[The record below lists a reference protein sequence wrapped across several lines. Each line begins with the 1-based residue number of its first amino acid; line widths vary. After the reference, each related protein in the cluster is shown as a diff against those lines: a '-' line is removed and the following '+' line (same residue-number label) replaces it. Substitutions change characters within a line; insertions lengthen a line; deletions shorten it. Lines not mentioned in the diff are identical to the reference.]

1 LKALSTAQPKEDPRW
16 TKTFFDPKLIFVMQ
30 LQLIGPHP
38 FGADKQEA
46 QPAHIGTIFPEQ
58 GVLYTQPPPVHA
70 WQRQGFIDWLNGQRT
85 AKAQPSLTPAEED
98 RICEE
103 SVDLIFEPGLILI
116 RPNPARMDLAFSA
129 DELLQKLVSKRQ
141 IKFLSLSDPRV
152 RESIKNRGE
161 AWRLSSIPKTREG
174 REKLLSNSKVAIQGQ
189 PIYYY
194 NRLTGTRW
202 LTFQELERL
211 GALDNSAL
219 ARHLQEIA
227 DHAFRFNRLDRPE
240 IDFFAADLR
249 KFGARD
255 FAGVLYEQLTPEQ
268 LRTKYESLKEHF
280 RMAVHEAFRKDDC
293 KNKAW
298 AERILST
305 LFLEGNEAQTEQ
317 ILSGLSPEFFM
328 QVEWLPGGRFEEGEF
343 IFDSIFDEPATQLEN
358 AELQRL
364 CDPRARGIIFNFI
377 RDYGD
382 LQYVNVGRVPEPLS
396 LDRPKENCRRGVYIA
411 ELKSR
416 SREQPIKRFMRLQ
429 KWGVWEHLEEG
440 KDLLTSIEESED
452 YTDYCLDRRL
462 GCLQLGMN
470 LTRRVIVRRLS
481 EMYAGANQRYRGQPI
496 RTTYFEREYLPGI
509 ASDKV
514 AVERYARPDYAARLA
529 ALLGRAAAVSL
540 VVGRSMAEGTRPVF
554 DDGDEV
560 IREGDDGLPSELLVC
575 DHTGAFGDYKSP
587 LDKFA
592 AYYAVPVNKREKLLL
607 NPVEFAEAYLA
618 ALREQFIHIRDDYRK
633 RRRAFDSLFN
643 HCKYDLAGS
652 FAVRWEYVLRRMDQA
667 NVDSLIQVIR
677 GQIRILN
684 GVKTQPPANGQ
695 ELRIVG
701 GTPAIASVE

>member
-1 LKALSTAQPKEDPRW
+1 MELE
-16 TKTFFDPKLIFVMQ
+16 
-30 LQLIGPHP
+30 LIGPHP
-38 FGADKQEA
+38 FEADKQA
-46 QPAHIGTIFPEQ
+46 ARPAHIGTVFPEH

-70 WQRQGFIDWLNGQRT
+70 WQRQGFIDSLNARR
-85 AKAQPSLTPAEED
+85 AAQSQPLLTPDEED
-98 RICEE
+98 GICTN

-116 RPNPARMDLAFSA
+116 RPDPARMDLAFAA
-129 DELLQKLVSKRQ
+129 DELLQTLVSKRQ
-141 IKFLSLSDPRV
+141 IKFLSLSDSCV

-161 AWRLSSIPKTREG
+161 AWRMSSIPKTREA
-174 REKLLSNSKVAIQGQ
+174 REQLLANSKVAIQGL

-202 LTFQELERL
+202 LTCQEFENL
-211 GALDNSAL
+211 GTLDNSGL
-219 ARHLQEIA
+219 ARHLQEIGE
-227 DHAFRFNRLDRPE
+227 HALRLNRLDRPE

-249 KFGARD
+249 RFGARE
-255 FAGVLYEQLTPEQ
+255 FAGVVYEQLTGEQ
-268 LRTKYESLKEHF
+268 LLAKYESLKEHF
-280 RMAVHEAFRKDDC
+280 RSAVHEAFRKNEC

-328 QVEWLPGGRFEEGEF
+328 QIEWLPGGRFEEGEF
-343 IFDSIFDEPATQLEN
+343 LFDPIFDEAASHPEN

-396 LDRPKENCRRGVYIA
+396 LDRPKEGCRRGVYIA

-416 SREQPIKRFMRLQ
+416 GQSQPIKRFMRLQ

-440 KDLLTSIEESED
+440 KDLLSSIEESED

-470 LTRRVIVRRLS
+470 LTRRVTVRRLS
-481 EMYAGANQRYRGQPI
+481 EIYSGVNQRYRGQPI
-496 RTTYFEREYLPGI
+496 RTTYFEREYLSGI
-509 ASDKV
+509 ASDKL
-514 AVERYARPDYAARLA
+514 AVERYAKPGYAPKLA
-529 ALLGRAAAVSL
+529 ALLGHAAALSL
-540 VVGRSMAEGTRPVF
+540 IVGRSMAEGTRPVF

-587 LDKFA
+587 LEIFA
-592 AYYAVPVNKREKLLL
+592 AHYAVPVNKREKVLP
-607 NPVEFAEAYLA
+607 NPVEFTEAYLA
-618 ALREQFIHIRDDYRK
+618 ALREQFVHIRDDYRK
-633 RRRAFDSLFN
+633 RRRAFDSLFK

-652 FAVRWEYVLRRMDQA
+652 FAVRWEFVLKRMDQA
-667 NVDSLIQVIR
+667 NIEALIQKIR
-677 GQIRILN
+677 GQIRVLN
-684 GVKTQPPANGQ
+684 ESKADGVNRQ
-695 ELRIVG
+695 ELKSAKEPPML
-701 GTPAIASVE
+701 TPISAA

>member
-1 LKALSTAQPKEDPRW
+1 ML
-16 TKTFFDPKLIFVMQ
+16 VMQ
-30 LQLIGPHP
+30 LELIGPHP
-38 FGADKQEA
+38 FEADKQAA
-46 QPAHIGTIFPEQ
+46 QPVHIGTIFPEH

-70 WQRQGFIDWLNGQRT
+70 WQRQGFIDLLNERRA
-85 AKAQPSLTPAEED
+85 AKSQPALTPAEED
-98 RICEE
+98 RNCEN
-103 SVDLIFEPGLILI
+103 SVDLIFEPGLIQI
-116 RPNPARMDLAFSA
+116 RPDPERMDLAFAA
-129 DELLQKLVSKRQ
+129 DELLQTLVSKRQ
-141 IKFLSLSDPRV
+141 IKFLSLSDTRV

-174 REKLLSNSKVAIQGQ
+174 REQLLSDSKVAIHGL

-202 LTFQELERL
+202 LTYHEFEKL
-211 GALDNSAL
+211 GSLDNSAL
-219 ARHLQEIA
+219 AKHLQEIA
-227 DHAFRFNRLDRPE
+227 DHAFRLNRLDRPE

-249 KFGARD
+249 RFGARE
-255 FAGVLYEQLTPEQ
+255 FAGVVYEQLTAEQ
-268 LRTKYESLKEHF
+268 LRTKYESLREHF
-280 RMAVHEAFRKDDC
+280 RSAVHEAFRTNDC

-298 AERILST
+298 SERILSV
-305 LFLEGNEAQTEQ
+305 LFLEGNEAETEQ

-343 IFDSIFDEPATQLEN
+343 LFDTIFDEAASHPEN

-364 CDPRARGIIFNFI
+364 CDSRARGIIFNFI

-396 LDRPKENCRRGVYIA
+396 LDRPPERCRRGVYIA

-416 SREQPIKRFMRLQ
+416 GQEQPIKRFMRLQ

-440 KDLLTSIEESED
+440 KDLLRSIEESED

-481 EMYAGANQRYRGQPI
+481 EIYTGVNQAYRKQPI
-496 RTTYFEREYLPGI
+496 RTTYFEREYLQGL
-509 ASDKV
+509 ASDKLPI
-514 AVERYARPDYAARLA
+514 ERYDKPGYAIKLA
-529 ALLGRAAAVSL
+529 ALLGRAAALSL
-540 VVGRSMAEGTRPVF
+540 IVGRSMAEGTRPVF

-587 LDKFA
+587 LEKFA
-592 AYYAVPVNKREKLLL
+592 AHYAGPVNKREKVLPK
-607 NPVEFAEAYLA
+607 PVEFGETYLA

-633 RRRAFDSLFN
+633 RRRAFDTLFKG
-643 HCKYDLAGS
+643 CKYDAAGS
-652 FAVRWEYVLRRMDQA
+652 FAVRWEYVLHRMDEA
-667 NVDSLIQVIR
+667 NIENLVEKVR
-677 GQIRILN
+677 GEIKVLN
-684 GVKTQPPANGQ
+684 EAKAEMPANGQ
-695 ELRIVG
+695 EMKIVN
-701 GTPAIASVE
+701 AAALASAK

>member
-1 LKALSTAQPKEDPRW
+1 MALSTTQPKEDRRW
-16 TKTFFDPKLIFVMQ
+16 TKTFFDPKLMFSMQ
-30 LQLIGPHP
+30 LELIGPHP
-38 FGADKQEA
+38 FQSDKQGA
-46 QPAHIGTIFPEQ
+46 QPAHIGTVFPEH

-70 WQRQGFIDWLNGQRT
+70 WQRQGFIDHLNTGR
-85 AKAQPSLTPAEED
+85 AAQSQPPLAPDEED
-98 RICEE
+98 HICEN

-116 RPNPARMDLAFSA
+116 RPDPARMDLAFAA
-129 DELLQKLVSKRQ
+129 DELLQTLVSKRQ
-141 IKFLSLSDPRV
+141 IKFLSLSDSRV
-152 RESIKNRGE
+152 RESIKSRGE

-174 REKLLSNSKVAIQGQ
+174 REQWLANSKVAIQGL

-202 LTFQELERL
+202 LTYQQFENL
-211 GALDNSAL
+211 GALETSRL
-219 ARHLQEIA
+219 AQHLQEIG
-227 DHAFRFNRLDRPE
+227 DHALRLNRLDRPE

-249 KFGARD
+249 RFGARD
-255 FAGVLYEQLTPEQ
+255 FAGVIYEQLAPEQ
-268 LRTKYESLKEHF
+268 LRAKYESLRDHF
-280 RMAVHEAFRKDDC
+280 RSAVHEAFRKDEC

-298 AERILST
+298 AERILSI

-343 IFDSIFDEPATQLEN
+343 LFDTIFDEAASHREN

-382 LQYVNVGRVPEPLS
+382 LQYINVGRVPEPLS
-396 LDRPKENCRRGVYIA
+396 LDRPLEICRRGVYIA

-416 SREQPIKRFMRLQ
+416 SQEQPIKRFMRLQ
-429 KWGVWEHLEEG
+429 KWGVWEHLEES
-440 KDLLTSIEESED
+440 KDLLRSIEESED

-481 EMYAGANQRYRGQPI
+481 EIYSGANQRFRGQPI

-509 ASDKV
+509 ASDKLPI
-514 AVERYARPDYAARLA
+514 ERYDKPGYAVKLA

-540 VVGRSMAEGTRPVF
+540 IVGRSMAEGTRPVF

-560 IREGDDGLPSELLVC
+560 IREGDDGLPAELLVC

-587 LDKFA
+587 LEKFA
-592 AYYAVPVNKREKLLL
+592 AHYAVPINKREKLLP
-607 NPVEFAEAYLA
+607 NKVEFAETYLA

-633 RRRAFDSLFN
+633 RRRAFDTLFK

-652 FAVRWEYVLRRMDQA
+652 FAVRWEYVLRRMDQV
-667 NVDSLIQVIR
+667 NIDGLVQ
-677 GQIRILN
+677 QICAQIKVLHE
-684 GVKTQPPANGQ
+684 VKSASMTNGQ
-695 ELRIVG
+695 QIN
-701 GTPAIASVE
+701 IARAMASAE

>member
-1 LKALSTAQPKEDPRW
+1 
-16 TKTFFDPKLIFVMQ
+16 MQ
-30 LQLIGPHP
+30 LELIGPHP
-38 FGADKQEA
+38 FEADKQTHLRKKQDGGGTP
-46 QPAHIGTIFPEQ
+46 QPAHIGTVFPEQ
-58 GVLYTQPPPVHA
+58 GVLFTQLPPVHA
-70 WQRQGFIDWLNGQRT
+70 WQRQGFIDFLNGRRA
-85 AKAQPSLTPAEED
+85 AKSLPPLTPEEED
-98 RICEE
+98 RICEN

-116 RPNPARMDLAFSA
+116 RPDPARMDLAFAA
-129 DELLQKLVSKRQ
+129 DELLQTLVSKQQ

-174 REKLLSNSKVAIQGQ
+174 REKLLANSKVAIHGL

-202 LTFQELERL
+202 LTYQEFENL
-211 GALDNSAL
+211 GTQDNVTL
-219 ARHLQEIA
+219 ARHLQEIG
-227 DHAFRFNRLDRPE
+227 DHTLRLNRLDRPE

-249 KFGARD
+249 KFGARE
-255 FAGVLYEQLTPEQ
+255 FAGVVYEQMSPEQ
-268 LRTKYESLKEHF
+268 LRPKYESLKEHF
-280 RMAVHEAFRKDDC
+280 RSAVHEAFRKDDC
-293 KNKAW
+293 KNKPW
-298 AERILST
+298 VERILCV

-343 IFDSIFDEPATQLEN
+343 LFDPIFDEAASLPDDP
-358 AELQRL
+358 ELQRL
-364 CDPRARGIIFNFI
+364 CDPRAKGIIFNFI

-382 LQYVNVGRVPEPLS
+382 LEYINVGRVPESLS
-396 LDRPKENCRRGVYIA
+396 LDRPKETCRRGVYIA

-416 SREQPIKRFMRLQ
+416 SRPQPIKRFMRLQ

-452 YTDYCLDRRL
+452 YADYCLDRRL

-481 EMYAGANQRYRGQPI
+481 EIYGGVNQRYRGQPI
-496 RTTYFEREYLPGI
+496 RTTYFEREYLHGL
-509 ASDKV
+509 ATDKL
-514 AVERYARPDYAARLA
+514 AIERYARPGYAVKFA
-529 ALLGRAAAVSL
+529 ALLGRAAALSL
-540 VVGRSMAEGTRPVF
+540 IVGRSMAEGTRPVF

-560 IREGDDGLPSELLVC
+560 VREGDDGLPAELLVC

-587 LDKFA
+587 LEKFA
-592 AYYAVPVNKREKLLL
+592 AHYAVPVNKREKVLP

-618 ALREQFIHIRDDYRK
+618 AFREQFIHIREDYRK
-633 RRRAFDSLFN
+633 RQRAFDSLFK

-667 NVDSLIQVIR
+667 NIENLVQQIR
-677 GQIRILN
+677 GQIKVLN
-684 GVKTQPPANGQ
+684 EAKTPMPANGR
-695 ELRIVG
+695 ELS
-701 GTPAIASVE
+701 IANETLAAAK

>member
-1 LKALSTAQPKEDPRW
+1 MALSTTEALEDRRW
-16 TKTFFDPKLIFVMQ
+16 TKTFFDPKLMSSMQ
-30 LQLIGPHP
+30 LELIGPHP
-38 FGADKQEA
+38 FEADKQAA
-46 QPAHIGTIFPEQ
+46 QPAHIGTLFPEH

-70 WQRQGFIDWLNGQRT
+70 WQRQGFIDLLNARRAT
-85 AKAQPSLTPAEED
+85 KSQPFLTPDEED
-98 RICEE
+98 RVCAN

-116 RPNPARMDLAFSA
+116 RPNPARMDLAFAA
-129 DELLQKLVSKRQ
+129 DELLQTLVSKRQ
-141 IKFLSLSDPRV
+141 IKFLSLSDSRV

-161 AWRLSSIPKTREG
+161 AWRFSSIPKTRDA
-174 REKLLSNSKVAIQGQ
+174 REKLLANSKVAIHGLT
-189 PIYYY
+189 IYYY

-202 LTFQELERL
+202 LTCQEFENL
-211 GALDNSAL
+211 GLLDNSAL
-219 ARHLQEIA
+219 ARHLQEIG
-227 DHAFRFNRLDRPE
+227 DHALRLNRLDRPE

-249 KFGARD
+249 RFGARE
-255 FAGVLYEQLTPEQ
+255 FAGVVYDQLTPEQ
-268 LRTKYESLKEHF
+268 LRAKYESLREHF
-280 RMAVHEAFRKDDC
+280 RSSVHEAFRKDDC

-343 IFDSIFDEPATQLEN
+343 LFDPIFDEAASRPEN
-358 AELQRL
+358 AELQQL

-396 LDRPKENCRRGVYIA
+396 LDRPKEGCRRGVYIA

-416 SREQPIKRFMRLQ
+416 SQPQPIKRFMRLQ

-440 KDLLTSIEESED
+440 KDLLRSIEESED

-470 LTRRVIVRRLS
+470 LTRRVIVRRVS
-481 EMYAGANQRYRGQPI
+481 ELYSGVNQRYRGQSI

-509 ASDKV
+509 ATDKL
-514 AVERYARPDYAARLA
+514 AVERYAKPGYALKLA
-529 ALLGRAAAVSL
+529 ALLGRAAALSL
-540 VVGRSMAEGTRPVF
+540 IVGRSMAEGTRPVF

-560 IREGDDGLPSELLVC
+560 IREGDDGLPAALLVC
-575 DHTGAFGDYKSP
+575 DHTGAFGDYKSA
-587 LDKFA
+587 LETFA
-592 AYYAVPVNKREKLLL
+592 AHYAVPINKREKVLL

-633 RRRAFDSLFN
+633 RRRAFDTLFK
-643 HCKYDLAGS
+643 HCKYDVAGS

-667 NVDSLIQVIR
+667 NIDALVQKIR
-677 GQIRILN
+677 GQIRVLTDGQLDRKEV
-684 GVKTQPPANGQ
+684 GVGIMPA
-695 ELRIVG
+695 LAPVS
-701 GTPAIASVE
+701 AS